1 MPPSLTRN
9 RAGGGHFAGRVVTWM
24 EQLPALGSR
33 EEKRAFFRWTMRI
46 AAPMV
51 AQNLMNTAVNAVDVV
66 MLSFVSQAA
75 LGASSLAGQVAF
87 VLEMLTGGV
96 CAGGRVLAAQYWG
109 KGDRRAV
116 ERVLGLAVRVALG
129 IGALFTLAAALWPG
143 LIMGA
148 MTRDEAMIREGARY
162 LRLVSAAYVLSA
174 VGTVYLGIM
183 QSVERVRLSAAVHC
197 GALVVNAALNAC
209 FIFGLGFFPKLGIG
223 GVALATSITRMLEV
237 LVCLADNAASRTVRL
252 RLRYLVAR
260 DGPLM
265 RAFARYAIPTA
276 ANEAVWGLAFS
287 VYAVI
292 LGHLS
297 SDIVAANA
305 LATVCRNMGTIA
317 SYGLASAAAVILG
330 KLMGSRQLARARA
343 YADRLVRLCLW
354 ASALGTVVI
363 LACRPWILGFAA
375 GRGDFTP
382 GALHDLGVMLWINAY
397 YLWGGSVNSM
407 LICGIFRAGGD
418 VQFGLKCDIIDM
430 WVYAVPAGL
439 LCAFVLHLPELWVYF
454 VLCLDEFVKIPFVW
468 RHYRRG
474 AWLRDITGEQEI
486 QAERNAMG

>member
-1 MPPSLTRN
+1 M
-9 RAGGGHFAGRVVTWM
+9 WM
-24 EQLPALGSR
+24 EQQPALGTR
-33 EEKRAFFRWTMRI
+33 EDRRTFYRWTMRI

-51 AQNLMNTAVNAVDVV
+51 AQNLMNAAVSAVDVV

-109 KGDRRAV
+109 KDDRTAV
-116 ERVLGLAVRVALG
+116 ERVLGLAVRIALATG
-129 IGALFTLAAALWPG
+129 VLFTLAAALWPET
-143 LIMGA
+143 IMGVI
-148 MTRDEAMIREGARY
+148 TKDEAMIREGARY
-162 LRLVSAAYVLSA
+162 LRLVSAAYALSA
-174 VGTVYLGIM
+174 VSTVYLGIM
-183 QSVERVRLSAAVHC
+183 QSVERVRLSTVVHG
-197 GALVVNAALNAC
+197 GAMLVNAALNAC

-223 GVALATSITRMLEV
+223 GVALATSITRLLEV
-237 LVCLADNAASRTVRL
+237 MVCLADNAVSRTVRL
-252 RLRYLVAR
+252 RLRYLVTR
-260 DGPLM
+260 DGPLV

-287 VYAVI
+287 MYAVI

-317 SYGLASAAAVILG
+317 SYGLASAGAVILG
-330 KLMGSRQLARARA
+330 KLMGSYQLARARV
-343 YADRLVRLCLW
+343 YADRLVRLCLC
-354 ASALGTVVI
+354 AAALGTAAI
-363 LACRPWILGFAA
+363 LVCRPWILGFAA

-382 GALHDLGVMLWINAY
+382 GALHDLNVMLWINAY
-397 YLWGGSVNSM
+397 YLWGGSINTM

-418 VQFGLKCDIIDM
+418 VQFGLRCDIIDM
-430 WVYAVPAGL
+430 WVYAVPAGI
-439 LCAFVLHLPELWVYF
+439 LCAFVLRLPELWVYF

-468 RHYRRG
+468 RHYRG
-474 AWLRDITGEQEI
+474 ASWLRDITREQEI
-486 QAERNAMG
+486 QAERNAME